1 VEALRNPAPL
11 IVRVW
16 ATAPKA
22 KDAGESEVIVG
33 TGLVG
38 GAVTVTLAEPDFV
51 KSCVEVAVMLAV
63 PMLVGVKTPALVTVP
78 PVAVQVTVEL

>member
-1 VEALRNPAPL
+1 
-11 IVRVW
+11 
-16 ATAPKA
+16 
-22 KDAGESEVIVG
+22 
-33 TGLVG
+33 LVG